1 MSAFR
6 SARGAF
12 GAVAI
17 ICLSPLGFASGLTAQ
32 QAHVEVAGTVTVAG
46 TGVALPAATIRIV
59 ELHRDAR
66 SHEDGRFVFAAV
78 PAGRYQLVV
87 QRIGYRALTQEL
99 VVGNTPVQLT
109 IALREAPVQ
118 LAASVVTGQISERGS
133 ADAITAT
140 SVLSDAKLERKLDG
154 TLGATVAGTPG
165 VSVTSMGPA
174 TARPVL
180 RGMSGDRVLILEDG
194 MRPGDLSSTS
204 MDHAVAMDP
213 LTAQKIEVVR
223 GPMSLLYGSSALG
236 GVVNMIRQEVPTTL
250 AEHLHG
256 TLSAQASSANS
267 GGTLGGFAEMPLF
280 GLTVRGEGSAR
291 MAGDMR
297 TPMGTLNNTDVQSA
311 NASVGASLVKD
322 WGYTGVSYRFFTN
335 DYGLPGGFV
344 GAHPNGVDISMTRH
358 MVRSETDWHPR
369 DGRFESVK
377 ASLSFTDYEH
387 SELTNSGN
395 VAVRF
400 EQLMSVGELIVRHR
414 PTGLFSSG
422 AFGVR
427 AQYRDITTAGALRT
441 PSTSDWSAAGF
452 VIEEADVG
460 ALRLQAGARYDVAR
474 FTPLERAEVTVGTDT
489 IPAAERTF
497 GALSASVGALYK
509 FENGLRLGA
518 SASQSYRTP
527 DFNELYSDGPHLA
540 AYSYDVG
547 NPRIRR
553 ETGLGA
559 EMFARLERERL
570 RVEVAAFTNRMDGY
584 IFPRNTGELGRQGER
599 WKFQYV
605 NEDATLIGAEGEFEW
620 TIAQHIV
627 FDGTMSYVRG
637 TIRGDRD
644 TIPGI
649 NGEPDVLESQYL
661 PLMPPLNGRVGLR
674 HETPR
679 WSFGGA
685 MRWAAAQERLGDFE
699 TVTDAYATGDVFA
712 SWRLLL
718 GGRLHS
724 ITLKVDNLLDTEI
737 RDHLSRTK
745 DIIPETGRN
754 VSLLYRVQF

>member
-1 MSAFR
+1 MMAFR
-6 SARGAF
+6 SAF
-12 GAVAI
+12 GALSIVALS
-17 ICLSPLGFASGLTAQ
+17 CLSPARGGAQ
-32 QAHVEVAGTVTVAG
+32 SAHATLSGTVKAAG
-46 TGVALPAATIRIV
+46 AGSPLPAASIRIV

-66 SHEDGRFVFAAV
+66 SHEDGSFTFTSV
-78 PAGRYQLVV
+78 PAGRYELVV
-87 QRIGYRALTQEL
+87 QRIGYRAHRQTV
-99 VVGNTPVQLT
+99 VVGAAPLLLT
-109 IALREAPVQ
+109 ILLQEAPIQ
-118 LAASVVTGQISERGS
+118 LAASVVTGQISERGA

-140 SVLSDAKLERKLDG
+140 SVLSDAKLERRLDG

-213 LTAQKIEVVR
+213 LTAQRIEVVR

-236 GVVNMIRQEVPTTL
+236 GVVNMIRQEVPSTL
-250 AEHLHG
+250 AAHLHG
-256 TLSAQASSANS
+256 TLSVQASSANE
-267 GGTLGGFAEMPLF
+267 GATLGGYGEMPLF
-280 GLTVRGEGSAR
+280 GLTVRGEASAR
-291 MAGDMR
+291 TAGDMR
-297 TPMGTLNNTDVQSA
+297 TPVGTLGNTDVRGA
-311 NASVGASLVKD
+311 NASVGASLVRD
-322 WGYTGVSYRFFTN
+322 WGYSGVSYRFFQN

-344 GAHPNGVDISMTRH
+344 GAHPNGVDITMTRH

-387 SELTNSGN
+387 SELSNSGN
-395 VAVRF
+395 VATRF
-400 EQLMSVGELIVRHR
+400 EQLMSVGELVVRHR
-414 PTGLFSSG
+414 PAGPLASG

-441 PSTSDWSAAGF
+441 PSTADWSAAAF
-452 VIEEADVG
+452 VIEESDVG
-460 ALRLQAGARYDVAR
+460 PVRLQAGLRYDVAR
-474 FTPLERAEVTVGTDT
+474 FIPLQQAEVAVGSDT
-489 IPAAERTF
+489 IPAAARTF
-497 GALSASVGALYK
+497 GALSASVGALYRL
-509 FENGLRLGA
+509 ENGVRLGA
-518 SASQSYRTP
+518 SASRSYRTP

-559 EMFARLERERL
+559 ELFARLERERV
-570 RVEVAAFTNRMDGY
+570 RIEVAAFTNRMDGY

-599 WKFQYV
+599 WKFQYT
-605 NEDATLIGAEGEFEW
+605 NEDATLLGAEGEFEW
-620 TIAQHIV
+620 MLAEHV
-627 FDGTMSYVRG
+627 VLDGTMSYVRG

-649 NGEPDVLESQYL
+649 NGEPDVLESANL

-679 WSFGGA
+679 WSYGGA
-685 MRWAAAQERLGDFE
+685 MRWAAGQERLGDFE
-699 TVTDAYATGDVFA
+699 TVTQAYATGDLFVG
-712 SWRLLL
+712 WRVLV

-724 ITLKVDNLLDTEI
+724 ITLKIDNLLDTEI

-745 DIIPETGRN
+745 DIIPEMGRN
-754 VSLLYRVQF
+754 VSLLYRLQL

>member
-1 MSAFR
+1 MAFH
-6 SARGAF
+6 SAF
-12 GAVAI
+12 GALSIVALA
-17 ICLSPLGFASGLTAQ
+17 CLCPVASAQ
-32 QAHVEVAGTVTVAG
+32 TTQVTLSGTVTVAG
-46 TGVALPAATIRIV
+46 TGTPLPAAIVRIV
-59 ELHRDAR
+59 ELHRDSR
-66 SHEDGRFVFAAV
+66 SHEDGSFSFAAV
-78 PAGRYQLVV
+78 PPGRYELVV
-87 QRIGYRALTQEL
+87 QRIGYRAYRQPV
-99 VVGNTPVQLT
+99 VVGSLPVVVAIKLT
-109 IALREAPVQ
+109 EAPIQ

-133 ADAITAT
+133 ADAISAT
-140 SVLSDAKLERKLDG
+140 SVLSDAKLERRLDG

-165 VSVTSMGPA
+165 VAVTSMGPA

-223 GPMSLLYGSSALG
+223 GPMSLLYGPSALG
-236 GVVNMIRQEVPTTL
+236 GVVNMIRQEVPTSL
-250 AEHLHG
+250 ATHTHG
-256 TLSAQASSANS
+256 TLSLQASSANAGATV
-267 GGTLGGFAEMPLF
+267 GGYGEMPLLGF
-280 GLTVRGEGSAR
+280 TVRGEGSLR
-291 MAGDMR
+291 TAGDMR
-297 TPMGTLNNTDVQSA
+297 TPVGRLGNTDVRGA
-311 NASVGASLVKD
+311 NASAGASLVRD
-322 WGYTGVSYRFFTN
+322 WGYTGVSYRFFQS

-377 ASLSFTDYEH
+377 ASFSFTDYEH
-387 SELTNSGN
+387 SEMTNSGN
-395 VAVRF
+395 VATRF
-400 EQLMSVGELIVRHR
+400 EQLMSVGELVVRHR
-414 PTGLFSSG
+414 PVGPLASG

-427 AQYRDITTAGALRT
+427 AQYRDVTTAGALRT

-452 VIEEADVG
+452 VIEEADLGPV
-460 ALRLQAGARYDVAR
+460 RLQAGARYDLAR
-474 FTPLERAEVTVGTDT
+474 FTPLERANVVVGTDT
-489 IPAAERTF
+489 IDAAPRTF
-497 GALSASVGALYK
+497 GAVSASVGALYR
-509 FENGLRLGA
+509 FDNGVRLGV
-518 SASQSYRTP
+518 SASRSFRTP

-559 EMFARLERERL
+559 ELFARLERERV

-599 WKFQYV
+599 WKFQYT

-620 TIAQHIV
+620 TLAQHV
-627 FDGTMSYVRG
+627 VLDGTASYVRG

-649 NGEPDVLESQYL
+649 NGAPSILESAFL
-661 PLMPPLNGRVGLR
+661 PLLPPLNGRLGLR

-679 WSFGGA
+679 WSVGGSV
-685 MRWAAAQERLGDFE
+685 RWAARQDRLGDFE
-699 TVTDAYATGDVFA
+699 TVTDAYATGDLFA
-712 SWRLLL
+712 GWRVLI
-718 GGRLHS
+718 GSRLHS
-724 ITLKVDNLLDTEI
+724 ITLKIDNLLDTEI

-745 DIIPETGRN
+745 DIIPEMGRN
-754 VSLLYRVQF
+754 VSLLYRLQL